1 VNNIN
6 DIEKYSIHVLYV
18 EDDLVSR
25 KIVLNILN
33 NFFDNIT
40 IAKDGSDGLKKLKE
54 NNIDLILTDID
65 MPIMNGFEMIA
76 SIRNRHNDVPIVIL
90 SSFTKT
96 EYFTKGIELG
106 VDGYLVKPFK
116 TEQFIAILGN
126 VIKSI
131 KLKSKLN
138 STNKRIDLALVGSKT
153 AILDLDIKT
162 NSLYISPQWKEMLGY
177 KNSELESTVAVWKKL
192 LHKDDRR
199 EVFSSLNKHILW
211 QLQYFESTHRFW
223 HKAGHFVWVIGKS
236 QILYDDNNQP
246 IRIVGT
252 YTDISKEKDS
262 KEEIKEQHQYLQ
274 SIIDGVNDQIMV
286 IKEDYSV
293 DLMNSKLRKIVKSR
307 NSIEPTKL
315 KCYEIAYN
323 RSEPCNS
330 HDRPCP
336 LRDVIKTKRHAIV
349 VHDRFDSKG
358 NKKYVEISASPL
370 FDNNNDC
377 IGIIESARDITEHLD
392 TRNELEEQKNILHY
406 QAHHDALTGLPNRIL
421 FNDRLEQGIQRA
433 KKDNKGLALFFL
445 DLDHFKSI
453 NDSLGHNVGDEV
465 LQSVTHR
472 LTKVL
477 RDEDTLARLGGDEFT
492 IIMGN
497 INDTQEATLL
507 AEKIIDVLVE
517 PITVNVNRLYVS
529 FSIGISLYPEDG
541 DNTQNLLKYADA
553 AMYKAKDG
561 GRNDFQFYSSEMTD
575 LAHKRVVMEANLQD
589 GLKNEDFLVYYQPQ
603 FNAKSN
609 KLIGLEALV
618 RWKHPTMGL
627 VKPSEFIELAESTGL
642 VVGLDKFVMK
652 TAMGQIYRWHSDG
665 LNPGRVSLNIS
676 IRQLQ
681 RQDFVNLL
689 ETMMKET
696 KCKTD
701 WIELEITEGH
711 IMSNPEETIEI
722 LNQISD
728 MGIRLSI
735 DDFGTGYSSLSHL
748 KKLPISKLK
757 IDRSFVED
765 LPHSQDSA
773 VIAKSIIALAHSLNL
788 TVIAEGVETQE
799 QKDFLLKSGC
809 ENIQGYL
816 YSKPIPQHELEVFL
830 KEGFNIDNSEFKFKF
845 W

>member
-1 VNNIN
+1 MNDIN
-6 DIEKYSIHVLYV
+6 DIDTSSINLLYV
-18 EDDLVSR
+18 EDDLLSR
-25 KIVLNILN
+25 KIVLKILKQFFNNIIIASNGSEGLN
-33 NFFDNIT
+33 
-40 IAKDGSDGLKKLKE
+40 KLKE
-54 NNIDLILTDID
+54 NHIDLILTDID
-65 MPIMNGFEMIA
+65 MPIMNGFEMIDN
-76 SIRNRHNDVPIVIL
+76 IRDKDKDIPIVIL

-96 EYFTKGIELG
+96 EYFTKGIEVG

-131 KLKSKLN
+131 KLKSKLK

-162 NSLYISPQWKEMLGY
+162 NTLYISPQWKEMLGY
-177 KNSELESTVAVWKKL
+177 EHDELESKVSTWKRL
-192 LHKDDRR
+192 MHKDDRR
-199 EVFSSLNKHILW
+199 DVFSSLNKHLLW
-211 QLQYFESTHRFW
+211 QLKYFESTHRFW
-223 HKAGHFVWVIGKS
+223 HKAGHFVWVIGKA
-236 QILYDDNNQP
+236 QILYDDNNKP
-246 IRIVGT
+246 TRIVGT

-262 KEEIKEQHQYLQ
+262 KEQIKEQHKYLQ

-293 DLMNSKLRKIVKSR
+293 DLMNSKLRKIIKNK
-307 NSIEPTKL
+307 NSKDASKL
-315 KCYEIAYN
+315 MCYQIAYN
-323 RSEPCNS
+323 RSEPCDS
-330 HDRPCP
+330 DDRPCP
-336 LRDVIKTKRHAIV
+336 LRDVMQTKKHSIV
-349 VHDRFDSKG
+349 VHDRIDSKG

-370 FDNNNDC
+370 FDSNNNC
-377 IGIIESARDITEHLD
+377 IGIIESARDITDHLD
-392 TRNELEEQKNILHY
+392 TRNELEEQKTILHY

-472 LTKVL
+472 LTKIL

-497 INDTQEATLL
+497 INNTQEATLL
-507 AEKIIDVLVE
+507 AERIIGALVD

-541 DNTQNLLKYADA
+541 DNTHNLLKYADA
-553 AMYKAKDG
+553 AMYKAKDS

-575 LAHKRVVMEANLQD
+575 LAHKRVIMEANLQD

-627 VKPSEFIELAESTGL
+627 VKPSEFIELAEATGL
-642 VVGLDKFVMK
+642 VVGIDKFVMK
-652 TAMGQIYRWHSDG
+652 TAMSQIYKWHSDG
-665 LNPGRVSLNIS
+665 LKPGIVSLNIS

-681 RQDFVNLL
+681 RKDFVTFL
-689 ETMMKET
+689 EKMMEET
-696 KCKTD
+696 KCKTE
-701 WIELEITEGH
+701 WLELEITEGH

-799 QKDFLLKSGC
+799 QKEFLLKSGC